1 MKRHLVFFM
10 LLFSDF
16 IRASEYCNVIVKN
29 PFAKVITV
37 SSIMLNADTGT
48 DTEHTF
54 TIDADVLASSF
65 ICKRDAEV
73 TLSIENR
80 NTYEFSATGRV
91 TAYQVTG
98 KGIAKIDGYLCYY

>member
-29 PFAKVITV
+29 PFAKVIKV
-37 SSIMLNADTGT
+37 SSIMPNADTGT
-48 DTEHTF
+48 DTEHTLM
-54 TIDADVLASSF
+54 IAAHVLASSF
-65 ICKRDAEV
+65 TCKRDAEV

-80 NTYEFSATGRV
+80 NPYTFKATGRV
-91 TAYQVTG
+91 TAYQVTRQE
-98 KGIAKIDGYLCYY
+98 IYKIDGYLCYY